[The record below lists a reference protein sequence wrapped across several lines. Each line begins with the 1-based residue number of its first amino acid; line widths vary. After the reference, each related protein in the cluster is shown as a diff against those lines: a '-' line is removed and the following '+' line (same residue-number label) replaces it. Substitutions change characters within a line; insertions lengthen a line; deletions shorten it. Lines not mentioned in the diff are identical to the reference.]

1 MNLTNLKERTTQTN
15 IFKDIRG
22 KEVYPGDMIV
32 IPASN
37 SELAAVMV
45 IAINPKSLKCVTIK
59 SRVFNVFSEFLKIT
73 DFYDKSELDKW
84 QNIRDTYFKNK
95 AEQKANYVKEGTI
108 HYFFYDKVLNKC
120 GIAFTEVKSK
130 PGKNFSVAD
139 IKESIELLTNYP
151 EKDVYVY
158 TKDNTI
164 ELLSDVKPSNICV
177 CTDNTFYWYYK
188 NTEIYPNI
196 FYYAYKS
203 NIRNEY
209 DLKNVTNYMKT
220 GAGFPTYYTWRPRD
234 FFERACKYAF
244 SSDINITKDSV
255 WLFPFIEFSV
265 TGYNKSMIYNDLLFD
280 RLEKNI
286 KNIQQITFTK

>member
-1 MNLTNLKERTTQTN
+1 MNLANLKERSTQSN

-22 KEVYPGDMIV
+22 KDVYPGDMIV
-32 IPASN
+32 IPSSN
-37 SELAAVMV
+37 SELTTVMV
-45 IAINPKSLKCVTIK
+45 IAINPKSLKCVTIN

-84 QNIRDTYFKNK
+84 QDIRDTYFKNK

-108 HYFFYDKVLNKC
+108 HFFFYDKVLNRC
-120 GIAFTEVKSK
+120 GITFTEVKSK
-130 PGKNFSVAD
+130 PGKNFSAAD
-139 IKESIELLTNYP
+139 IKESIEFVKDYP
-151 EKDVYVY
+151 EKEVYVY

-177 CTDNTFYWYYK
+177 GTDNTFYWYYK

-203 NIRNEY
+203 NIRTAY
-209 DLKNVTNYMKT
+209 DLENVTNYMKR
-220 GAGFPTYYTWRPRD
+220 GAGIPGYCKWKQRE
-234 FFERACKYAF
+234 FFERSCKYAF
-244 SSDINITKDSV
+244 SGDINITRDSV
-255 WLFPFIEFSV
+255 WLFPFIKFST

-280 RLEKNI
+280 TLEKNI